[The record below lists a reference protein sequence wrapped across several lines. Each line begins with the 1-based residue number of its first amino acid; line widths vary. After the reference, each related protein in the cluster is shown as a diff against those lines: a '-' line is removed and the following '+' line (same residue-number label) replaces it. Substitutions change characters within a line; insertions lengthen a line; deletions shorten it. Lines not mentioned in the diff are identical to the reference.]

1 VAVLDMLPR
10 GEFEAKSWTL
20 HFQKAMIENDT
31 LSNDAAADLS
41 NTTLHEAR
49 HCEQHWLSARWD
61 ASQGKLAA
69 DIVTR
74 QGVHG
79 DIAIKA
85 VHDQLDR
92 KKKGKSWDSPE
103 QETLAHDMFD
113 VFVTSGTAGKQPAID
128 VQAAIVKLQADH
140 RDGEAKLAA
149 LKANATAQAIA
160 DATAATASLRK
171 DIKEVEAAY
180 TRYRAVAHDADAHE
194 VGDSAE
200 FVFRSLP

>member
-1 VAVLDMLPR
+1 MRITQLSAVVKDP
-10 GEFEAKSWTL
+10 
-20 HFQKAMIENDT
+20 HPKAMIENDT
-31 LSNDAAADLS
+31 LSNDDAADLS
-41 NTTLHEAR
+41 NTTLHETR

-74 QGVHG
+74 QGVHS

-92 KKKGKSWDSPE
+92 KKGKSWDSPE

-113 VFVTSGTAGKQPAID
+113 AFVTNGTANEQPAID

-149 LKANATAQAIA
+149 LKANATPQAIA
-160 DATAATASLRK
+160 DATAATATLRR
-171 DIKEVEAAY
+171 DIKEVDAAY

-200 FVFRSLP
+200 LAFRSLP